1 MADPNWA
8 NRTIWTGDNL
18 DVMRGMNSDSVD
30 LIYLD
35 PPFNTNRDYE
45 APIGSEAAGA
55 AFKDTWTLSDVDEAW
70 HGEVAERQPGVYA
83 ACDAAGAIHGLSMK
97 AYLIYMGVRF
107 LEMHRLLKPT
117 GSLYLHCDPTAS
129 HYLKMLLDAVFGEAN
144 FRNEIVWKRT
154 SHSKGTG
161 DADRTF
167 GAVTDSI
174 FFYTAG
180 ESYRLL
186 PRDEDRMP
194 SPPRNGEY
202 DDERGRRYR
211 SGPLDAEGTR
221 DGTSGEPWRDT
232 DPTAIGRHW
241 AIPGRDKMPDWV
253 DLPDEYEDLSSQ
265 EKLDALHAAGMIH
278 WPRRRGG
285 KPRFRLYAD
294 VDDRLKSL
302 WDDINRAGGAE
313 RTGYRTQKPL
323 KLLKRIIRASSN
335 ENDVVLDPF
344 CGCATACVAAEDLG
358 RQWIGI
364 DLSEMA
370 DQLVRSRFRRELGLT
385 SFTVTHRN
393 DLPQRTDLGQLPSY
407 RTHKHSLYGKQ
418 EGHCA
423 GCRTLFPFRNMTIDH
438 IVPRARGGTD
448 HLDNLQLLCNA
459 CNSLKGIDS
468 QETFVAE
475 LRNRGIRN

>member
-1 MADPNWA
+1 MAEPNWA

-18 DVMRGMNSDSVD
+18 DVMRGMNSESVD

-55 AFKDTWTLSDVDEAW
+55 AFKDTWTLSDIDEAW
-70 HGEVAERQPGVYA
+70 HGEVAERQPGLYA
-83 ACDAAGAIHGLSMK
+83 ACDAAGAIHGASMK
-97 AYLIYMGVRF
+97 AYLIYMGVRL
-107 LEMHRLLKPT
+107 LEMRRLLRPT
-117 GSLYLHCDPTAS
+117 GSIYLHCDPTAG
-129 HYLKMLLDAVFGEAN
+129 HYLKMLLDSIFGGGN

-161 DADRTF
+161 DTDRTF
-167 GAVTDSI
+167 GSVTDSI
-174 FFYTAG
+174 FFYTKS
-180 ESYRLL
+180 EIYHLL
-186 PRDEDRMP
+186 PRDEDRP
-194 SPPRNGEY
+194 SGPPRNGEY
-202 DDERGRRYR
+202 DDEHGRRYR

-221 DGTSGEPWRDT
+221 EGTSGEPWRDT
-232 DPTAIGRHW
+232 DPTAVGRHW

-253 DLPDEYEDLSSQ
+253 DLPDEYEELSTQ
-265 EKLDALHAAGMIH
+265 EKLDALATVNMIH

-302 WDDINRAGGAE
+302 WEDINRAGGAE

-323 KLLKRIIRASSN
+323 KLLKRIIRASSK
-335 ENDVVLDPF
+335 EDDTVLDPF

-358 RQWIGI
+358 RRWVGI

-385 SFTVTHRN
+385 SFAVTHRG
-393 DLPQRTDLGQLPSY
+393 DIPQRTDLGVLPAY
-407 RTHKHSLYGKQ
+407 RTHKHFLYGKQ
-418 EGHCA
+418 EGHCI
-423 GCRTLFPFRNMTIDH
+423 GCLTLFPFRNMTIDH
-438 IVPRARGGTD
+438 IIPRSRGGTD
-448 HLDNLQLLCNA
+448 QLDNLQLLCNA
-459 CNSLKGIDS
+459 CNSLKGSNS
-468 QETFVAE
+468 QEWFVAE
-475 LRNRGIRN
+475 LVRRRIRN